1 MDIAKKLGVGC
12 ITLLINAINMQAI
25 QTVYG
30 IRNGII
36 VISKG
41 VRITTRMRLARTQAT
56 VSTVYGTL
64 NTAIVMKRAAGII
77 QMKRIA
83 VMFHNVDGAI
93 LKAVAIVT
101 SLPVG
106 ITM

>member
-12 ITLLINAINMQAI
+12 TILLINAINMRTIQA
-25 QTVYG
+25 VYG
-30 IRNGII
+30 IPNGII
-36 VISKG
+36 VISKD

-83 VMFHNVDGAI
+83 VLFHNVDGAT
-93 LKAVAIVT
+93 LEAVAIVT